1 MYQNIL
7 VINLMHI
14 GDLMLVTPVL
24 RTLRANYPQA
34 RISLLADKKLAD
46 LVQYNKHIDECLL
59 IDKKGK
65 DDHFG
70 SFFHF
75 IMKLRKKHYDLVINL
90 HRNERASALAAFSG
104 AKKIVGYSKPGFS
117 LFFDKVM
124 PNLKAVKHQ
133 IHSHF
138 DVLREAV
145 GVTKIDDG
153 GLEMWLPEAAE
164 QSAAHIW
171 QQNFQPGERVVA
183 LRTRF
188 PPYERVF
195 LARGGRFPSDT
206 NVGQPL
212 PLSIE
217 LHIARDK
224 RILGGCD
231 RLVAR

>member
-75 IMKLRKKHYDLVINL
+75 ILSHFSLLLYSLGRIIAEM
-90 HRNERASALAAFSG
+90 AL
-104 AKKIVGYSKPGFS
+104 KQQPGFYNGQCQRRLGVIIS
-117 LFFDKVM
+117 GSGTSQVSTGTWSICWQSWAM
-124 PNLKAVKHQ
+124 PM
-133 IHSHF
+133 
-138 DVLREAV
+138 
-145 GVTKIDDG
+145 G
-153 GLEMWLPEAAE
+153 
-164 QSAAHIW
+164 
-171 QQNFQPGERVVA
+171 
-183 LRTRF
+183 
-188 PPYERVF
+188 
-195 LARGGRFPSDT
+195 
-206 NVGQPL
+206 
-212 PLSIE
+212 
-217 LHIARDK
+217 
-224 RILGGCD
+224 
-231 RLVAR
+231 